1 MPNISCL
8 LVPASEISSA
18 RDALVPDSKMVWS
31 LTALGFLLKY
41 FLLSHSLQEKFFL
54 SLSLSLSLCVCVCV
68 CVGVC
73 VCVCLCSDLLV
84 PVMYYRVTNHSTPT
98 SLKVQ
103 WLGLCASTAGGTG
116 LIPGGGSKIL
126 CAVVQPKNRRKQ
138 ITSPL
143 SGLKEQPFY
152 LLTTLWDGNSGIL
165 EPQLGW
171 I

>member
-1 MPNISCL
+1 MHLFQIAKWSGPSLPLGFCSNISSL
-8 LVPASEISSA
+8 ATL
-18 RDALVPDSKMVWS
+18 SKKNS
-31 LTALGFLLKY
+31 F
-41 FLLSHSLQEKFFL
+41 
-54 SLSLSLSLCVCVCV
+54 SLSLSLYLSVCVC
-68 CVGVC
+68 VC